1 MNNLL
6 LSIIIIS
13 LVGILMIPNAFA
25 VKTVIVQNA
34 AGSSNPGCEETNLC
48 FDPNPVIINVQDKIT
63 WENNDSAS
71 HTVTSG
77 NPTTGPLEYF
87 DSGLMMPG
95 DSYSLVFPGA
105 GTYDYFCMVHPWME
119 GKVVVGGGTSSS
131 SSASKVS
138 TMVTLDL
145 QSSILE
151 KEMEMGPDGLFE
163 GKINSAIVTVSGQL
177 HSTDHYITDAPI
189 KLVFIVLP
197 DGQAWTKKWIGNLWF
212 NEKDHYEVITD
223 DEGKFNERIF
233 VRNGVMSL
241 VENTNSWSPR
251 YIPDE
256 YLHRLDS
263 WKNFCH

>member
-1 MNNLL
+1 R
-6 LSIIIIS
+6 
-13 LVGILMIPNAFA
+13 
-25 VKTVIVQNA
+25 
-34 AGSSNPGCEETNLC
+34 
-48 FDPNPVIINVQDKIT
+48 INVQDKIT
-63 WENNDSAS
+63 WENNDSVS

-77 NPTTGPLEYF
+77 NPTTGPSEYF
-87 DSGLMMPG
+87 DSSLMMPG

-197 DGQAWTKKWIGNLWF
+197 GSTGIPSLPDRPPY
-212 NEKDHYEVITD
+212 HYEVITD
-223 DEGKFNERIF
+223 DEGKFNERIL
-233 VRNGVMSL
+233 VRKGVMSFIDKQAW
-241 VENTNSWSPR
+241 NWSPQ
-251 YIPDE
+251 YIKDVS
-256 YLHRLDS
+256 LHR
-263 WKNFCH
+263 FPVERIY